1 MVIFYIFTVKWPLL
15 CSVQARCVL
24 LTLHFLLKESRKW
37 QIGCHGSLTSILSWL
52 CVFWS
57 FGSLWTSLVLLQ
69 FGKRDTHMPWEPLKI
84 HCLTPFSVPSMQ
96 NVYFIQ
102 SLNGLPATA
111 PSAFPSWALA
121 AYYPGL
127 LLGKRCVGGRQMVRR
142 SLGSFGSAHG
152 SYVGAIKQK
161 PCSIQADLNETV
173 CLFI

>member
-1 MVIFYIFTVKWPLL
+1 MASLVFCAGQMCFVYSAFSSERVEEVANRLPCFSHLHFKLIV
-15 CSVQARCVL
+15 CVL
-24 LTLHFLLKESRKW
+24 ELW
-37 QIGCHGSLTSILSWL
+37 QPVDKPGVTPVWQTRHPHARRAI
-52 CVFWS
+52 
-57 FGSLWTSLVLLQ
+57 
-69 FGKRDTHMPWEPLKI
+69 KI
-84 HCLTPFSVPSMQ
+84 HCLTPFTAPSMQ

-121 AYYPGL
+121 AYCPGL
-127 LLGKRCVGGRQMVRR
+127 LLGERCVGGRQMVRR

-173 CLFI
+173 CLFV